1 MDVLAGEWGG
11 KIKYKQQDDL
21 QAKKK
26 KKKNLCTWDEPV
38 QFFIT
43 WGGCLFCMNE
53 ASIAKL

>member
-26 KKKNLCTWDEPV
+26 KKEKPMYL
-38 QFFIT
+38 
-43 WGGCLFCMNE
+43 G
-53 ASIAKL
+53 

>member
-26 KKKNLCTWDEPV
+26 KRKTYVLGMSRCSFSSHGEV
-38 QFFIT
+38 ACF
-43 WGGCLFCMNE
+43 
-53 ASIAKL
+53 A